1 LKIGYS
7 SFLLPQLKAIKMD
20 YEPPVRRSK
29 KDKGKKGPYSTKHIR
44 ISEAVKT
51 GRFNLVQVQYFNTN
65 AKGNVTCLK

>member
-1 LKIGYS
+1 
-7 SFLLPQLKAIKMD
+7 MD